1 MYINVLDVLPP
12 ELTIEG
18 NLAICA
24 GAETTITANGD
35 FDSFSWNLNSQFTNG
50 NVATIPFGGTFVVT
64 GILDIGCE
72 VQETFFIDQSPYYL
86 PDVEYDPNHQTFVQ
100 TIQAETQAYQ

>member
-1 MYINVLDVLPP
+1 MVQTQESRERLYKNSPGLNSIEISAEDDGSPSSTTSVTMYINVLDVLPP

-50 NVATIPFGGTFVVT
+50 KRCDNSIWRNVRSNGY
-64 GILDIGCE
+64 
-72 VQETFFIDQSPYYL
+72 S
-86 PDVEYDPNHQTFVQ
+86 
-100 TIQAETQAYQ
+100 